1 MKILASKMM
10 FTGGTHSRK
19 RSVSNSQRKHGPSNQ
34 ERGRP
39 LPGSSGYQE
48 VRFKTNII
56 IADIA

>member
-39 LPGSSGYQE
+39 LPGASGYQE
-48 VRFKTNII
+48 VRFKIL
-56 IADIA
+56 